1 MSVGAG
7 GEDVDWKWVEE
18 TDQVEVVEARISL
31 RHVPCAL
38 ISGSWECWLY
48 KGNANA
54 NKVRRGHDEAFW

>member
-38 ISGSWECWLY
+38 ISTCDFMDLGSVGCTR
-48 KGNANA
+48 AMPI
-54 NKVRRGHDEAFW
+54 R